1 MVAPLVTTKQE
12 NRKKSE
18 LISAIQNKKRKIS
31 LQYRRHYIQRQ
42 QRLKKR
48 IRNNL
53 VLSKW
58 TK

>member
-1 MVAPLVTTKQE
+1 MAAPLVPTKQE

-18 LISAIQNKKRKIS
+18 LISTIQNKKRKIS

-53 VLSKW
+53 VLSKS